1 MTSFYPCFLL
11 ISSELAKSIYPLT
24 PEDHVEEQCASYS
37 TNDDSMS
44 SINSRHVSP
53 ESR

>member
-11 ISSELAKSIYPLT
+11 IPSELSIYPLT

-44 SINSRHVSP
+44 SINSHHVSP